1 MIKRKKHKRLYLLH
15 RAIIRKLS
23 AWQIFWLCLV
33 ALIVLGVIG
42 VCAPTALM
50 GL

>member
-23 AWQIFWLCLV
+23 AWQIFWLCFL

-42 VCAPTALM
+42 VYAPTALM